1 MSNPTLTENTFTSAG
16 AGVANPMTLQGT
28 INKTGM
34 LLALVIA
41 PALYTWQQTMEN
53 PGSATPWLIG
63 GLIAGFV
70 LCLITVFKQTWSPV
84 TAPLYAIAEGLA
96 LGAISAMYEKSFHGL
111 VLQAVMLT
119 VGVLGMML
127 ALYTMRILQ
136 ATEKFMMVIVAATG
150 AICLTYLVTMV
161 LGFFHIQVPFIHG
174 NGLMGI
180 GFSIVVVV
188 VAALN
193 LIMDF
198 GLIESG
204 VNSKAP
210 KYMEWYAGFSL
221 LVTLVWLY
229 LEILRLLSKLSSR
242 RN

>member
-1 MSNPTLTENTFTSAG
+1 MNNPTLTQNTFTSAG
-16 AGVANPMTLQGT
+16 VGVANPMTLQGT
-28 INKTGM
+28 INKTGV
-34 LLALVIA
+34 LLALLTV
-41 PALYTWQQTMEN
+41 PAIYTWRQAMAN
-53 PGSATPWLIG
+53 PAAATPWLITA
-63 GLIAGFV
+63 LIVGFI
-70 LCLITVFKQTWSPV
+70 LSLITVFKQSWAPV
-84 TAPLYAIAEGLA
+84 TAPLYAIAEGFV
-96 LGAISAMYEKSFHGL
+96 LGAVSAMYANLYHGI

-127 ALYTMRILQ
+127 GLYTMRILQ

-180 GFSIVVVV
+180 GFSVVVVV

-193 LIMDF
+193 LILDF
-198 GLIESG
+198 GLIENG
-204 VNSKAP
+204 VKAQAP

-229 LEILRLLSKLSSR
+229 LEILRLLSKLASR
-242 RN
+242 RD